1 MTNDKR
7 VTCPVCEERVLQIV
21 GKLRDGC
28 SIMRCLQCRFEFVEP
43 LWRENANSNELST
56 VTAPSYIAS
65 MKSEY
70 EAVQRLVQSRA
81 QRRLELYTHLLDGQ
95 APTSLLEVG
104 SGTGWMVRAFSELGI
119 TCTGIELSDD
129 LVGVARSLGA
139 DVRQDDICQLRS
151 ADYSLYDV
159 IFSSQTLEH
168 ITTPRLALSNIW
180 RLLRPG
186 GIMHMDVPNANS
198 WGARARRLH
207 SSDLVWGALSLP
219 CHQMSYHAQ
228 SLRRLFED
236 VGFTSLRI
244 MERPTDDGI
253 FGQTIL
259 PSSFRSTL
267 VMQAS
272 HLLGHGYL
280 LVGIARKPLN

>member
-1 MTNDKR
+1 MINDTR
-7 VTCPVCEERVLQIV
+7 VTCPVCEGGALQIV

-28 SIMRCLQCRFEFVEP
+28 SIMRCLQCRFEFVGP
-43 LWRENANSNELST
+43 IWRESANSNELST
-56 VTAPSYIAS
+56 VTAPSYITS

-70 EAVQRLVQSRA
+70 EAVKRLVQNRA
-81 QRRLELYTHLLDGQ
+81 QRRLELYTRLLDGQ
-95 APTSLLEVG
+95 APTSILEVG

-129 LVGVARSLGA
+129 LVGVARALGA

-159 IFSSQTLEH
+159 VFSSQTLEH
-168 ITTPRLALSNIW
+168 ITTPKLALSNIW

-186 GIMHMDVPNANS
+186 GVLHIDVPNANS
-198 WGARARRLH
+198 WGAKFRRLR

-219 CHQMSYHAQ
+219 YHQMGYHAA
-228 SLRRLFED
+228 SLRRLFAD
-236 VGFTSLRI
+236 VGLTRVRI
-244 MERPTDDGI
+244 MERSTDDEV

-259 PSSFRSTL
+259 PSSFMSIL
-267 VMQAS
+267 AMQAS
-272 HLLGHGYL
+272 RLLGHGYL